1 MIPGRGR
8 WTNGGEFVCRVTIY
22 QIMFK
27 FLSTNEFKKRYYVL
41 RNALLMM
48 MSKLF
53 ISPHL
58 DVFDSLVALCMLR
71 VCIIIIGLLECRIYL
86 D

>member
-1 MIPGRGR
+1 
-8 WTNGGEFVCRVTIY
+8 
-22 QIMFK
+22 
-27 FLSTNEFKKRYYVL
+27 
-41 RNALLMM
+41 MM

-58 DVFDSLVALCMLR
+58 DVFDPLVALCMLR

>member
-1 MIPGRGR
+1 
-8 WTNGGEFVCRVTIY
+8 
-22 QIMFK
+22 MFK